1 VHKQIYQT
9 KQKINE
15 LSVSGKLKDLLC
27 NILLK
32 ESGDEEKEYG
42 IAIVEDESLFEDSSS
57 DEVCD
62 EDCGCTGSALGIN
75 ILMKEENHIL
85 NCLFFL

>member
-9 KQKINE
+9 KQKIDE
-15 LSVSGKLKDLLC
+15 LSVSRKLKDLLC